1 MDGHTALSDDQRFAA
16 IGGSHDVGDG
26 VTALPWDSGSP
37 SALASTLVE
46 WVRQSS
52 ISGTAGERRFGE
64 RLLETVRSL
73 PYFRCH
79 RDQVHA
85 LRAEGNWQPPV
96 IVAWVK
102 GRAGTPRGHRRP
114 VVVLAGHYDTVGV
127 QDFLA
132 RGLDP
137 FDAEAIAIYFRTG
150 QVGREHSRAAAP
162 HRGDHNGAP
171 ATGHEGLVEVPM
183 VVHAAACSGQY
194 VFGRGALDM
203 KAGLVASLAAL
214 ERLSARASE
223 LPGDVVWIAT
233 PDEENL
239 SRGAIAAAAWL
250 DRWLEEQEATCVA
263 LINAD
268 YVTGDPAAAPAYFGA
283 LGKLLPSFVVIGLP
297 THVGDP
303 LAGLDPITVAAE
315 IVREVSL
322 HPAFQEDL
330 SMPPPVPLQL
340 RDLKEAYNVQTAP
353 TAAGYFNLYFS
364 RRPAREIMDRLLE
377 ATERAVRHMAR
388 RYQQHGRILPEL
400 PVLTLSQVG
409 GTTGD
414 VYEPEHPAQDP
425 REQARERV
433 LRRVD
438 RAGGPRP
445 SVVWYVGPGCWAPV
459 PDPDELD
466 GGRLRRAVF
475 AAAAELGYDLQDG
488 GPYPFISDMSV
499 LGGRVDPADYRFL
512 RSQSPG
518 AVVAVDTLPPEG
530 RPALPC
536 VNLGPCGEGA
546 HGPFERVHIGY
557 SFGVLPELIAATAHR
572 VLAG

>member
-353 TAAGYFNLYFS
+353 TAAGYFNLYFPGG
-364 RRPAREIMDRLLE
+364 RPGRSWTGSWRPLNERCGIWRGDTSSMAASCPSCRFSPFRKLEVRLE
-377 ATERAVRHMAR
+377 TFTNRS
-388 RYQQHGRILPEL
+388 
-400 PVLTLSQVG
+400 T
-409 GTTGD
+409 
-414 VYEPEHPAQDP
+414 
-425 REQARERV
+425 
-433 LRRVD
+433 LRRIRGNRRGSESCGGWIGPAVPAPPWSGTWD
-438 RAGGPRP
+438 RGAGHPCPIRTSSTGAD
-445 SVVWYVGPGCWAPV
+445 C
-459 PDPDELD
+459 
-466 GGRLRRAVF
+466 GGRFSLPRRN
-475 AAAAELGYDLQDG
+475 
-488 GPYPFISDMSV
+488 SV
-499 LGGRVDPADYRFL
+499 TTFRT
-512 RSQSPG
+512 
-518 AVVAVDTLPPEG
+518 VALTP
-530 RPALPC
+530 
-536 VNLGPCGEGA
+536 
-546 HGPFERVHIGY
+546 
-557 SFGVLPELIAATAHR
+557 SFPT
-572 VLAG
+572 